1 MRLHPLLPL
10 LALASASFFA
20 LPTSAPAAPKAA
32 PSKAAVQRP
41 NILFVIADDWGFGH
55 AGAYGCSWVKTPN
68 FDRVAR
74 EGILFTNAYT
84 PTAKCTP
91 SRSCILTGRNPWQ
104 LGAAGNHNCVFPP
117 EIHVFPETLESAGYQ
132 YATTG
137 KVWGP
142 GKSLNADGSSRNLAG
157 KQFNQ
162 RREKPSTTGISPNDY
177 AGNFEQFL
185 DQTESG
191 KPWFFWCGGL
201 EPHRPYEYGS
211 GARLGGKK
219 LTDIDRV
226 PAYWPDHETV
236 RNDLLDYAFEVEH
249 FDRHLGRIL
258 EILEKKGQLENTL
271 LLVTSDN
278 GMPFPRV
285 KGSAYENANHLPLA
299 IRWPAGIQAAGR
311 KVTDYV
317 SFADFAPTFL
327 DAAGIPW
334 TSTPMAPSAGKSLSA
349 VFQSPKAGRVL
360 PERDHVLIGRE
371 RNDLGRP
378 DDTGYPVR
386 GIVKDDVLF
395 LENFEPSRWPAC
407 NPETGYMDT
416 DGSPTKTLILEQH
429 RADAKNASWG
439 ACFGMRPGLEL
450 YDLTKDSDCMVNLS
464 DSTPHRSMLQTLRE
478 QMHRELKAMEDP
490 RLLGRG
496 AEFDRYPSADDKKR
510 NFYARFMSGELDSA
524 NWINRSDCEKAP
536 KPAPSK

>member
-1 MRLHPLLPL
+1 MSPLENPL
-10 LALASASFFA
+10 RSLALLLTALIGLCGSAMAAS
-20 LPTSAPAAPKAA
+20 PAPK
-32 PSKAAVQRP
+32 P

-104 LGAAGNHNCVFPP
+104 LGAAGNHNCLFPP
-117 EIHVFPETLESAGYQ
+117 EIHVFPEPLQAAGYF
-132 YATTG
+132 YASTG

-142 GKSLNADGSSRNLAG
+142 GIARTAEGSPRNFTG
-157 KQFNQ
+157 TQFH
-162 RREKPSTTGISPNDY
+162 RRVEKPSTSGISPNDY

-185 DQTESG
+185 AQTESG

-201 EPHRPYEYGS
+201 EPHRPYEFGS
-211 GARLGGKK
+211 GVRLGGKK
-219 LTDIDRV
+219 LSDIDRV

-236 RNDLLDYAFEVEH
+236 RHDLLDYALEVEH
-249 FDRHLGRIL
+249 FDKHLGRIL
-258 EILEKKGQLENTL
+258 ELLEKNGALDNTL
-271 LLVTSDN
+271 VVVTSDN

-299 IRWPAGIQAAGR
+299 IRWPAGIQGSAR
-311 KVTDYV
+311 TVTDYV

-334 TSTPMAPSAGKSLSA
+334 NSTPLAQTSGKSLTDI
-349 VFQSPKAGRVL
+349 FQSPKSGQVI
-360 PERDHVLIGRE
+360 PERDHVLLGRE

-378 DDTGYPVR
+378 SDTGYPVR
-386 GIVKDDVLF
+386 GIVKNGVLF

-416 DGSPTKTLILEQH
+416 DGSPTKSLILEQH
-429 RADAKNASWG
+429 RADETSAPWA

-450 YDLTKDSDCMVNLS
+450 YDLSKDSDCMINLA
-464 DSTPHRSMLQTLRE
+464 DSAAHRALLKTLRT
-478 QMHRELKAMEDP
+478 QLQAELKAAEDP
-490 RLLGRG
+490 RILGQG
-496 AEFDRYPSADDKKR
+496 SLFDQYPSADEQKQ
-510 NFYARFMSGELDSA
+510 NFYARFLKGELDAA
-524 NWINRSDCEKAP
+524 NWINRSDCEKPPRIAP
-536 KPAPSK
+536 VK